1 MKAIIL
7 GAGISGVALAH
18 FLQKNK
24 KIKEIIL
31 IEKNSEPGGLLRSF
45 TCKKIVYDVGPHIIF
60 SKHKEILKK
69 NVDILKENVKTL
81 KRSNKIIYKNKYI
94 KYP

>member
-45 TCKKIVYDVGPHIIF
+45 TCKNIAYDVGPHIIF

-69 NVDILKENVKTL
+69 NIDMLKENVKHS
-81 KRSNKIIYKNKYI
+81 KGQI
-94 KYP
+94 K

>member
-31 IEKNSEPGGLLRSF
+31 IEKNSEPGGFKFFYLQ
-45 TCKKIVYDVGPHIIF
+45 
-60 SKHKEILKK
+60 
-69 NVDILKENVKTL
+69 
-81 KRSNKIIYKNKYI
+81 KYCL
-94 KYP
+94 